1 MTTQLTSCLGLGC
14 QGTKKET
21 ASVQEQGRLEMCAE
35 LRDRLTKP
43 VQFTMSVSAWGDRQ
57 KGICLGHLVRPG
69 NAGHAQS
76 ESFLR

>member
-21 ASVQEQGRLEMCAE
+21 ASVQEQCRLEMCAE

-43 VQFTMSVSAWGDRQ
+43 VQFTLSV
-57 KGICLGHLVRPG
+57 CLGRQTERARGRWPCTTREPSEVR
-69 NAGHAQS
+69 A
-76 ESFLR
+76 R